1 MKRESAPQEYTCR
14 NCPERYYHAILAP
27 QKSKGL
33 MMHFGESY
41 CTLPKRVRHLKSRD
55 LNRRAPE
62 WCPKRKVPNTLR
74 IYYYR
79 SPETYVLDNTNSAIV
94 TLKEVVPVDIET
106 IGLNIRKCRNAKKM
120 RQEDL
125 AQKANVSS
133 NYISAVERGV
143 KIPSVETLIDI
154 MNALGVSADMIFCD
168 VIDAG
173 VTEKNNQLDAKVS
186 QLSTKDRK
194 TVYDVLDLLVRDLSK

>member
-1 MKRESAPQEYTCR
+1 MTVY
-14 NCPERYYHAILAP
+14 
-27 QKSKGL
+27 GV
-33 MMHFGESY
+33 
-41 CTLPKRVRHLKSRD
+41 RVVD
-55 LNRRAPE
+55 
-62 WCPKRKVPNTLR
+62 
-74 IYYYR
+74 Y
-79 SPETYVLDNTNSAIV
+79 NTNSAIV

>member
-14 NCPERYYHAILAP
+14 NCPERYYHAIPAP

-41 CTLPKRVRHLKSRD
+41 CTLSKRARHLKDHD
-55 LNRRAPE
+55 LSRRAPE
-62 WCPKRKVPNTLR
+62 WGPKRKVPNTLR

>member
-14 NCPERYYHAILAP
+14 NCPERYYHAIPAP
-27 QKSKGL
+27 QKSKQL

-79 SPETYVLDNTNSAIV
+79 NPETYMMDSMLHQDFAFTPLPTAS
-94 TLKEVVPVDIET
+94 
-106 IGLNIRKCRNAKKM
+106 R
-120 RQEDL
+120 
-125 AQKANVSS
+125 
-133 NYISAVERGV
+133 
-143 KIPSVETLIDI
+143 
-154 MNALGVSADMIFCD
+154 
-168 VIDAG
+168 
-173 VTEKNNQLDAKVS
+173 
-186 QLSTKDRK
+186 
-194 TVYDVLDLLVRDLSK
+194 

>member
-1 MKRESAPQEYTCR
+1 M
-14 NCPERYYHAILAP
+14 
-27 QKSKGL
+27 
-33 MMHFGESY
+33 
-41 CTLPKRVRHLKSRD
+41 
-55 LNRRAPE
+55 
-62 WCPKRKVPNTLR
+62 
-74 IYYYR
+74 
-79 SPETYVLDNTNSAIV
+79 
-94 TLKEVVPVDIET
+94 DIET

-186 QLSTKDRK
+186 QLSTRIERPSMMYLISWLEVCPNNSKVRLCAELFSKLEQLRK
-194 TVYDVLDLLVRDLSK
+194 QPETAAFPLR

>member
-41 CTLPKRVRHLKSRD
+41 CTLPKRARHLKSRD

-79 SPETYVLDNTNSAIV
+79 SPETYMLDNVLHQGFAFTPLPTASRYATAYEGTS
-94 TLKEVVPVDIET
+94 TL
-106 IGLNIRKCRNAKKM
+106 
-120 RQEDL
+120 
-125 AQKANVSS
+125 S
-133 NYISAVERGV
+133 RG
-143 KIPSVETLIDI
+143 SF
-154 MNALGVSADMIFCD
+154 G
-168 VIDAG
+168 
-173 VTEKNNQLDAKVS
+173 
-186 QLSTKDRK
+186 
-194 TVYDVLDLLVRDLSK
+194 

>member
-14 NCPERYYHAILAP
+14 NCPERYYHAIPAP

-55 LNRRAPE
+55 LNRRAPK

-79 SPETYVLDNTNSAIV
+79 SPETHVLDNTNSAIV

-154 MNALGVSADMIFCD
+154 MNALGV
-168 VIDAG
+168 
-173 VTEKNNQLDAKVS
+173 
-186 QLSTKDRK
+186 
-194 TVYDVLDLLVRDLSK
+194 